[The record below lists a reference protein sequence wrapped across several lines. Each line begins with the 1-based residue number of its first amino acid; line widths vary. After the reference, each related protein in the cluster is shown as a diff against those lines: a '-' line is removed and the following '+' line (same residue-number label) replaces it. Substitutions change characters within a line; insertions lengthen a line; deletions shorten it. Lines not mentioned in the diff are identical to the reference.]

1 MLDVPLLPILPPAV
15 TAMPPVTTM
24 YEPSKLDFV
33 FLLRASALPSRLD
46 YCSQLGIG

>member
-33 FLLRASALPSRLD
+33 FLLRVSAIFK
-46 YCSQLGIG
+46 QA